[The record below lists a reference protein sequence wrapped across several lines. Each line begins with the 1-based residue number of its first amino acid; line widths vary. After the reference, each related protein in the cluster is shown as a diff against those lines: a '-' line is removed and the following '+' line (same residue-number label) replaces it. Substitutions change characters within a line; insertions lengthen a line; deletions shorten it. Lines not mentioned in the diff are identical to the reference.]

1 MTLLQQT
8 IFLLDADRGDWSNT
22 AKETGLGYEWIKKV
36 ANNKVPDPGVNK
48 IETLHGYLSI
58 KHKGVAA

>member
-8 IFLLDADRGDWSNT
+8 ICLLDADRGEWSKT

-36 ANNKVPDPGVNK
+36 ANHKVPDPGVNK
-48 IETLHGYLSI
+48 IETLHDYLAS
-58 KHKGVAA
+58 KHKGLAA